1 MATTSQKVIA
11 AASTI
16 GVAEAALAMAHTG
29 AVGVIVGL
37 AVGAAAYCSMEDIE
51 RVTGRKFPTLPA
63 RSEPAVQGNPNH
75 MSLGYRLLHGK
86 SIREQ
91 PDGEQALQQI
101 EQRVRQDVGLSQ
113 EQRAMSTAR
122 PAEED
127 DLPLRKP
134 QAASGPFTLSHVLKD
149 FTPSLESIYLARLMD
164 GSPVIV
170 QAKHLCH
177 VALAGAT
184 GGGKSSLMRLIMAQL
199 CYAGAKV
206 LLLNP
211 HYTRYDKEADP
222 EEDWTPFEP
231 YLMEDPMECRKYETI
246 KFYLD
251 QVANELLPKRLEKY
265 AHSQPLGKPYFI
277 VLDELPAIVRHIPE
291 VPDYLADIL
300 REGRKVG
307 IYLITAAQDFLV
319 KTIAPQGGGA
329 IRECYRTAFYV
340 GGDATTAK
348 TLLDMPA
355 NQIPESDLGKGVVM
369 LRNAKIKQAQM
380 VRVPYVDN
388 QALYK
393 LLGPSTYRAERTV
406 SIPDDEIYTLNTA
419 KTTVVTPRPEPV
431 QVTTSNLAMQR
442 EAILELHRSGKI
454 GLNELV
460 ELLHALPEENEQPV
474 TMPSPVYQVANGTT
488 MADLPMRPQQPR
500 LRKEL
505 QTALD
510 LYLDGYDSY
519 RKLGEAMEID
529 KDRAGKLIKELQ
541 ELGFIEK

>member
-1 MATTSQKVIA
+1 
-11 AASTI
+11 
-16 GVAEAALAMAHTG
+16 
-29 AVGVIVGL
+29 
-37 AVGAAAYCSMEDIE
+37 
-51 RVTGRKFPTLPA
+51 
-63 RSEPAVQGNPNH
+63 

-388 QALYK
+388 QSLYK
-393 LLGPSTYRAERTV
+393 LLGPSTYKAERVVV
-406 SIPDDEIYTLNTA
+406 SEPDEIYTMNTI
-419 KTTVVTPRPEPV
+419 TTPRPEPI

-460 ELLHALPEENEQPV
+460 ELLHSLPEEN
-474 TMPSPVYQVANGTT
+474 A
-488 MADLPMRPQQPR
+488 MAVDATVMEDLPLRSTTISNDEPEEEAFIVLGKNSSGGKVQISQEQFQLAVR
-500 LRKEL
+500 LRKSGMS
-505 QTALD
+505 TGYRD
-510 LYLDGYDSY
+510 LIEPFDLSEHHAKILNA
-519 RKLGEAMEID
+519 RI
-529 KDRAGKLIKELQ
+529 RQ
-541 ELGFIEK
+541 ELGQDA

>member
-1 MATTSQKVIA
+1 
-11 AASTI
+11 
-16 GVAEAALAMAHTG
+16 
-29 AVGVIVGL
+29 
-37 AVGAAAYCSMEDIE
+37 
-51 RVTGRKFPTLPA
+51 
-63 RSEPAVQGNPNH
+63 

-101 EQRVRQDVGLSQ
+101 EQRVRQDVGLGQ
-113 EQRAMSTAR
+113 EKRAMR
-122 PAEED
+122 LEED

-355 NQIPESDLGKGVVM
+355 NQIPESELGKGVVM

-388 QALYK
+388 QSLYR
-393 LLGPSTYRAERTV
+393 LLGPSTYKAERVV
-406 SIPDDEIYTLNTA
+406 SIPDDEIYTMNTV
-419 KTTVVTPRPEPV
+419 TTPRPEPV

-460 ELLHALPEENEQPV
+460 ELLHSLPEENAMAVDGTVMEDLPLRSTTISDDEPDKEAFIV
-474 TMPSPVYQVANGTT
+474 LGKNANGGKVQISQEQFQL
-488 MADLPMRPQQPR
+488 AVR
-500 LRKEL
+500 LRKSGMS
-505 QTALD
+505 TGYRD
-510 LYLDGYDSY
+510 LIEPFDISEHHAKVLNA
-519 RKLGEAMEID
+519 RI
-529 KDRAGKLIKELQ
+529 RQ
-541 ELGFIEK
+541 ELGQEA